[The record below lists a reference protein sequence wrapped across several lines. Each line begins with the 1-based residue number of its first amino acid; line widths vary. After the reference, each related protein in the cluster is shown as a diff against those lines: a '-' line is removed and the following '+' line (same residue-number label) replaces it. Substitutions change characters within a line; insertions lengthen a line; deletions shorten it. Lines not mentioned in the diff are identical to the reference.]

1 MKNWYKRACLLSKFA
16 KMVRDITVGGDWD
29 DFEENVRNLHELE
42 YKAHR
47 VDMSP
52 HFIHPKRKENISIR
66 IHDKAWEHFEDIKTK
81 LINAFEDWKNRHR
94 IDNAEIWSEMVY
106 NTVAEQ
112 NRNEEETNKDILKN
126 GIFWGQQKLAPE
138 NISECVD
145 LEQIKAIRREDMEYN
160 LKAYDYQLEQWLDN
174 KNPNWKDKN
183 ENAVEYAQENG
194 LDDDFVNESMTNWTE
209 EEAREYARDMGVE
222 ASLIDSGAIKRAI
235 AKYLYPVYIDN
246 WGSAVENIIE
256 EINEAVERLNSITEE
271 SAISQMTAA
280 VSLALNVMHVGG
292 NIGGDYLGYGKD
304 FLYEM
309 SNVDVTEWEKEVGE
323 EFGL

>member
-1 MKNWYKRACLLSKFA
+1 
-16 KMVRDITVGGDWD
+16 
-29 DFEENVRNLHELE
+29 LE

-47 VDMSP
+47 VTISP
-52 HFIHPKRKENISIR
+52 HFINPKRKENILIR
-66 IHDKAWEHFEDIKTK
+66 LHDKAWEHFDNIKDK
-81 LINAFEDWKNRHR
+81 LISAFENWKNNHR

-106 NTVAEQ
+106 NMVAEQ
-112 NRNEEETNKDILKN
+112 NRNEEETNQDILKN
-126 GIFWGQQKLAPE
+126 GIYWGQQKLDPK
-138 NISECVD
+138 NISECID

-160 LKAYDYQLEQWLDN
+160 LEAYDYQLEQWLDN

-194 LDDDFVNESMTNWTE
+194 LDDDFVNESMDNWTE
-209 EEAREYARDMGVE
+209 EDARGYARDMGFG
-222 ASLIDSGAIKRAI
+222 AGLIDSGAIKRAI

-246 WGSAVENIIE
+246 WGSAVGRIIE
-256 EINEAVERLNSITEE
+256 EANEAVERLNSITEE

-292 NIGGDYLGYGKD
+292 NIGGDYLGYND
-304 FLYEM
+304 EFLNEM
-309 SNVDVTEWEKEVGE
+309 SNLDVGEWEKEVGE